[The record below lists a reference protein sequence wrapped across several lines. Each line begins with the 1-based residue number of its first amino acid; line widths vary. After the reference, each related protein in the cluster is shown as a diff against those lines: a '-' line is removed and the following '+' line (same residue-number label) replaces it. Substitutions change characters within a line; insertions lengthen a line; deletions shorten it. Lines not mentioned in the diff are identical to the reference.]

1 MGMESVMQEIVAE
14 GKGKKAR
21 DEGEDE
27 EKERTEEERQVLPV
41 EGVNGPGG
49 EELAGL
55 VGAGGEA
62 PGRLGVRVD
71 FRIS

>member
-1 MGMESVMQEIVAE
+1 MGMKSLMQETVTE

-27 EKERTEEERQVLPV
+27 EKEERRRRDKFAC
-41 EGVNGPGG
+41 GGG
-49 EELAGL
+49 EELAGFL
-55 VGAGGEA
+55 GAGGEA